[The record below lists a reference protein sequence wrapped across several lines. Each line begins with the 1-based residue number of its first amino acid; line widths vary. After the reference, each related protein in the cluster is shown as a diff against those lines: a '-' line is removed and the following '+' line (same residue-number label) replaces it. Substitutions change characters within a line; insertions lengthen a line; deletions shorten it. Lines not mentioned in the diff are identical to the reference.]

1 MKTAVRP
8 SEVDSKGTD
17 KKQWASPRLIVHGSV
32 VDITKGEIGSN
43 LPDEYSVSL

>member
-1 MKTAVRP
+1 MKTTVRTNGVG
-8 SEVDSKGTD
+8 STGSD

-43 LPDEYSVSL
+43 LPDEFSISL